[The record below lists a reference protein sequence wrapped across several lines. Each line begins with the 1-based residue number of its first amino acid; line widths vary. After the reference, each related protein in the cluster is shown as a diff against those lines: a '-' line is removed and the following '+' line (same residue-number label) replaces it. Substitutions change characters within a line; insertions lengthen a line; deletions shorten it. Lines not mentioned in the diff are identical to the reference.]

1 MKKTLFLFLLSAFG
15 ISHVSAGTVTNDVY
29 SFSGSGT
36 PISLGDDVLD
46 ALADGGES
54 FAVSYE
60 LQDLTLND
68 IVTTGG
74 IFFEITDGAKTL
86 SVGYNSFFGFYTS
99 GIGGMTY
106 NNFVPYIDQG
116 VTFLFQYDSDEK
128 SFTFSY
134 YMEYNS
140 ETNPH
145 DLTEIIS
152 HNLGADNVFEQ
163 GISAG
168 SFTINL
174 PFGSADNIQTW
185 TGTVSAD
192 DLANPTP
199 APSVPEPTTA
209 TLSLLALAGLA
220 ARRRR

>member
-1 MKKTLFLFLLSAFG
+1 M
-15 ISHVSAGTVTNDVY
+15 
-29 SFSGSGT
+29 
-36 PISLGDDVLD
+36 GDDLLG

-68 IVTTGG
+68 IVMAGG
-74 IFFEITDGAKTL
+74 TFFEITAEANKTL
-86 SVGYNSFFGFYTS
+86 SVGYNSFLGFYTS
-99 GIGGMTY
+99 STGGMTY
-106 NNFVPYIDQG
+106 NSFVPYIDQG

-140 ETNPH
+140 EINPH

-152 HNLGADNVFEQ
+152 INLGANNVFEQ

-168 SFTINL
+168 SFTISL
-174 PFGSADNIQTW
+174 PSGSADNIQTW

-192 DLANPTP
+192 DIANPTP

-220 ARRRR
+220 ARRRRK